1 MNTEDIFNII
11 GKLYVDIYNTQKVLE
26 MLQKQL
32 RDKDAE
38 LIELKKSRT
47 KDE

>member
-1 MNTEDIFNII
+1 MEELFNII

-32 RDKDAE
+32 RDKDSE
-38 LIELKKSRT
+38 LMELKKSRT

>member
-1 MNTEDIFNII
+1 
-11 GKLYVDIYNTQKVLE
+11 

-47 KDE
+47 KDEWCRTGAIRISNS

>member
-1 MNTEDIFNII
+1 MNTEDLFNII

-38 LIELKKSRT
+38 LIEFKKSRT

>member
-1 MNTEDIFNII
+1 MEELFTII

-26 MLQKQL
+26 MQQKQL
-32 RDKDAE
+32 REKDIE
-38 LIELKKSRT
+38 ILELKKSRT

>member
-1 MNTEDIFNII
+1 MNTEDLFNII

>member
-1 MNTEDIFNII
+1 MDDLFITI
-11 GKLYVDIYNTQKVLE
+11 GKLYVDISSMQKVLE

-32 RDKDAE
+32 KEKDSE
-38 LIELKKSRT
+38 ILELKKSRI